1 MYNRRVAEGVK
12 ERCKCEGLGSHGVR
26 VSVLNK
32 ELIFRTREGRAGC
45 AGGPWG
51 VSFRVSIEGEGGEK
65 GGVRE
70 WVCRDVGGSCDI
82 VL

>member
-1 MYNRRVAEGVK
+1 M
-12 ERCKCEGLGSHGVR
+12 
-26 VSVLNK
+26 VLIK

-70 WVCRDVGGSCDI
+70 WVCRDVGGSCDNICRFLFLFII
-82 VL
+82 VIYQLLVRLD

>member
-1 MYNRRVAEGVK
+1 M
-12 ERCKCEGLGSHGVR
+12 
-26 VSVLNK
+26 
-32 ELIFRTREGRAGC
+32 REGQAGHV
-45 AGGPWG
+45 GGPWG